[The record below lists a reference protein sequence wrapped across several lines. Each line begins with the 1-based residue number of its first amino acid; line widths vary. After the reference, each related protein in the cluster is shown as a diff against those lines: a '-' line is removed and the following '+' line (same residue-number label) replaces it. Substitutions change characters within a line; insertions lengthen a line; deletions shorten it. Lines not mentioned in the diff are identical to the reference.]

1 MNRASVPTTVI
12 PTQANHLTLGV
23 LWLISS
29 SPSNKGSWSVSL
41 DITKNNWSESML
53 SISLLSHQMSAVVNG
68 QKQKVM
74 ISRLWISLVPRR
86 KFGIKGY
93 NHLSFN
99 QQHSSRQAAN
109 DLNRTV
115 LICQILSKSE
125 NLKWFLVDFL
135 MAWWLWTSCNLPE
148 GGSRHKT

>member
-1 MNRASVPTTVI
+1 MAMNRASVPTTVI
-12 PTQANHLTLGV
+12 PTQASHLTFGV

-53 SISLLSHQMSAVVNG
+53 SICLLSHQMSAVVNG

-74 ISRLWISLVPRR
+74 ISRLWISLLPRR
-86 KFGIKGY
+86 KFGLKGY

-99 QQHSSRQAAN
+99 QQQQQAGN
-109 DLNRTV
+109 NPNSFNMSN
-115 LICQILSKSE
+115 IIKESE
-125 NLKWFLVDFL
+125 NLKWFLVNFIK
-135 MAWWLWTSCNLPE
+135 ASWWWKSCNLPE
-148 GGSRHKT
+148 GGSRLKI